1 VTADPATP
9 ERVPEDVLDTGA
21 AGGLAIRGGALRV
34 TGYLLG
40 ALLSLA
46 SAPLLVRH
54 LGLEDFGRYYTAVS
68 LVALV
73 AGVTDV
79 GLATVAMR
87 EYSVRRGAD
96 RDRLMRAVLGARLV
110 LTSLGVLVAGAF
122 AAVAGYGSELV
133 VGTLVAGAGL
143 VIAVSQSTLVVPLAT
158 RMRVG
163 TITLIDL
170 GRLTVAV
177 LLTIAFVLAAAGI
190 VAFLAIPGIAALAF
204 LAVTVVLVRGD
215 VPMRPT
221 LRVREVLQ
229 LLRET
234 LALSIATMLNVLY
247 ARLVIIV
254 MSLVATAQA
263 TGYFS
268 ASYRVVEV
276 LIGIPA
282 TLVATIFPLLSRAAR
297 DDHDRLRFALQR
309 TLEVALLGGVGL
321 TLLTSVGADV
331 IMRLLGDREALPAA
345 PTLSLLAVMLTPV
358 FLGLTFAHV
367 LLALRLHRELL
378 VVNGIALVLVAGLAF
393 ALVPPLEDT
402 GGALAVVIAEVVLVT
417 MTAVALVRA
426 HPDLRPDLG
435 VVPKVAA
442 ALALALAPVLLL
454 DLPDLVEV
462 TLAGL
467 LYAGMLVVLKAIPGE
482 LTSALTERLRP
493 RPAD

>member
-34 TGYLLG
+34 AGYLLG
-40 ALLSLA
+40 SLLTLA

-87 EYSVRRGAD
+87 EFSVRRGED

-110 LTSLGVLVAGAF
+110 LTSFGVLIAGLF
-122 AAVAGYGSELV
+122 ALVAGYGTE
-133 VGTLVAGAGL
+133 LVAGTLIAGVGL
-143 VIAVSQSTLVVPLAT
+143 VVAVTQSTYVVPLAT
-158 RMRVG
+158 GMKVG
-163 TITLIDL
+163 TITLVDL
-170 GRLTVAV
+170 GRLTLAV
-177 LLTIAFVLAAAGI
+177 VLTVAFVLLEAGI
-190 VAFLAIPGIAALAF
+190 VAFLGIPGIAAAVF
-204 LAVTVVLVRGD
+204 LLVTGVLVRGS
-215 VPMRPT
+215 VPLRPSFD
-221 LRVREVLQ
+221 LREVFQ

-282 TLVATIFPLLSRAAR
+282 TLLATIFPLLSRAAR

-309 TLEVALLGGVGL
+309 TLEIALLGGVGL
-321 TLLTSVGADV
+321 TLLTAVGADV

-345 PTLSLLAVMLTPV
+345 PTLRLLAVALTPV
-358 FLGLTFAHV
+358 FLGMAFVHV
-367 LLALRLHRELL
+367 LLALRLHREML
-378 VVNGIALVLVAGLAF
+378 VANGIALVLVAVLSF
-393 ALVPPLEDT
+393 TLVPLMQDT
-402 GGALAVVIAEVVLVT
+402 GAALSVVIADSVLVVLIG
-417 MTAVALVRA
+417 VALGRA
-426 HPDLRPDLG
+426 NPAMRPDLR
-435 VVPKVAA
+435 VVPRVAA
-442 ALALALAPVLLL
+442 ALAAGLAPVLLL
-454 DLPDLVEV
+454 DLPDLVDV
-462 TLAGL
+462 GLAGL
-467 LYAGMLVVLKAIPGE
+467 LYAGVLVALRAIPVE
-482 LTSALTERLRP
+482 LTSALTERLRS
-493 RPAD
+493 RPVA